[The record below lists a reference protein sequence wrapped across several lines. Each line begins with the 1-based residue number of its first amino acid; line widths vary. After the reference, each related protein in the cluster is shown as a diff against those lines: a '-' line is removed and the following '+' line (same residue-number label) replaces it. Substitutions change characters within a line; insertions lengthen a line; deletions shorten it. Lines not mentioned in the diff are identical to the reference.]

1 MSVQPAVFTL
11 ANGARLVCRKLPG
24 KVDYFGVLIN
34 AGSRDDPEGFDGL
47 AHFVE
52 HTIFKG
58 TENRRACHIINRME
72 SIGGE
77 LNAFTTKEETNV
89 YTVFPHGNLM
99 RAAELVA
106 DLIRNSVFPE
116 KELAK
121 EREVV
126 RDEIDSYLDTPSEAV
141 FDDFEALFFR
151 GSRMSH
157 NILGNADNL
166 DRFTSDVCR
175 EYIRTLYVASRM
187 VIFYQ
192 GSAFPERVLGV
203 VERYFTDIPSGDAE
217 HINRI
222 APARVA
228 PFSERRDIG
237 SHQAHCVMGAP
248 MPAVGSPDRVA
259 INLLSNILG
268 GAGMNSRLNVALR
281 ERRGLVYA
289 VDSSANMMSDC
300 GLFTIYFGCDPQ
312 DSGRCMELVNEELH
326 KISTVGLTARQL
338 TAVRRQFLGQLV
350 VAADNRENTA
360 LNLART
366 LLLFGE
372 MPAPDAER
380 KAVEA
385 LTSDRLLQAAA
396 WLSPEKFSSLTL
408 G

>member
-1 MSVQPAVFTL
+1 MSVRPAVFTL
-11 ANGARLVCRKLPG
+11 ANGARLVCRKQPG
-24 KVDYFGVLIN
+24 KVDYFGVVIN
-34 AGSRDDPEGFDGL
+34 AGSRDDPEGYDGL

-58 TENRRACHIINRME
+58 TVNRRACHIINRME

-89 YTVFPHGNLM
+89 YTIFPHGNLT

-106 DLIRNSVFPE
+106 DLVRNSVFPE

-126 RDEIDSYLDTPSEAV
+126 REEIDSYLDTPAEAV
-141 FDDFEALFFR
+141 FDDFEAKFFL

-157 NILGNADNL
+157 NILGTAENL
-166 DRFTSDVCR
+166 DRFTSEVCR
-175 EYIRTLYVASRM
+175 RYIRELYVAQRM
-187 VIFYQ
+187 VVFYQ
-192 GSAFPERVLGV
+192 GSSAPERVRGIVEQYFAEIPAGDVGV
-203 VERYFTDIPSGDAE
+203 GGRAVP
-217 HINRI
+217 
-222 APARVA
+222 APAV
-228 PFSERRDIG
+228 PFAERRDIG
-237 SHQAHCVMGAP
+237 THQAHCVMGAP
-248 MPAVGSPDRVA
+248 LPPISSPDRVA

-268 GAGMNSRLNVALR
+268 GAGMNSRLNVSLR

-300 GLFTIYFGCDPQ
+300 GLFTIYFGCDPE
-312 DSGRCMELVNEELH
+312 DAARCAELVAKELR

-338 TAVRRQFLGQLV
+338 AAARRQFLGQLV

-360 LNLART
+360 LSLGRT

-372 MPAPDAER
+372 LPEPDAER
-380 KAVEA
+380 RAVEA
-385 LTSDRLLQAAA
+385 LTPERLLQAAA
-396 WLSPEKFSSLTL
+396 YLDPGKFSSLTL